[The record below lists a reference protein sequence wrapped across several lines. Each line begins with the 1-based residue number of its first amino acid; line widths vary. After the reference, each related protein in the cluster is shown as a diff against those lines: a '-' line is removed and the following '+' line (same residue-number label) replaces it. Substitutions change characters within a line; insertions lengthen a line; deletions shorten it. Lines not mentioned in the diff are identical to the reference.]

1 MVFEMGLGGLLWMA
15 AVVLIAGFIRGY
27 SGFGYSAIVV
37 AGSSLVTNPLHL
49 VAVVAL
55 LEFLMSLQS
64 WGGAGRDVDW
74 RRVLLLM
81 AGAALGLPLG
91 LWALT
96 AMSED
101 AARVVISGYV
111 LAMCLILLMGWR
123 LANEVRGPGNAV
135 VGVISGMANASGMGG
150 LPVAAFFAAQPMQ
163 VAVFRASLIAYF
175 PLLDLYSAPLYWAN
189 GLVTIDTF
197 WAVLWAIPLT
207 LLGNWLGG
215 RHFFGSDPQEFRRF
229 AILLLGALA
238 TLGLGKALM

>member
-1 MVFEMGLGGLLWMA
+1 MLFEMGMGGMIWMA
-15 AVVLIAGFIRGY
+15 AVVLIAGVIRGY

-37 AGSSLVTNPLHL
+37 AGASLVTNPLHL

-64 WGGAGRDVDW
+64 WGGAVRDVDW

-101 AARVVISGYV
+101 AARAVISGYV
-111 LAMCLILLMGWR
+111 LVMCLVLLMGCR
-123 LANEVRGPGNAV
+123 LGTEVRGPGNAA

-163 VAVFRASLIAYF
+163 AAVFRATLIAYF
-175 PLLDLYSAPLYWAN
+175 PLLDLYSAPLYWAH

-197 WAVLWAIPLT
+197 WAILWALPLT